1 MASSWREWYAEEY
14 KSMSIVSGCVI
25 VLVEHLGERA
35 EGGRGAAEKALRIIN
50 DGVHSQLSRSVS
62 YVPKR
67 WLIWY

>member
-1 MASSWREWYAEEY
+1 MASSWQEWYAEEY
-14 KSMSIVSGCVI
+14 MSMSIVAGCVI

-35 EGGRGAAEKALRIIN
+35 EGGRGAAEKALRIRN

-67 WLIWY
+67 WLIWH